1 MHSNY
6 LAGKFNTFSNSEGH
20 QTFRFETQSSEDDSS
35 VGQENNMDPLSDFAV
50 DQGIVTFRYTLSL
63 FFLLTLKHSFYLL
76 IAAQI
81 SKLTEN
87 ERKRNRTLR
96 FAQPSQ
102 NQKVCLTMLIIIWK
116 FVKIMI
122 LCFY

>member
-1 MHSNY
+1 
-6 LAGKFNTFSNSEGH
+6 
-20 QTFRFETQSSEDDSS
+20 
-35 VGQENNMDPLSDFAV
+35 MDPLSDFAV
-50 DQGIVTFRYTLSL
+50 DQGIYSVIFRYTLSL
-63 FFLLTLKHSFYLL
+63 LYSEPFYLLILKYSFYLL

-81 SKLTEN
+81 GKLTEN

-102 NQKVCLTMLIIIWK
+102 NQKVCLKVFIFLWK
-116 FVKIMI
+116 FLKIMI